1 LPPTLEDAIALACR
15 AHRGQLD
22 KNGQPYILHVL
33 RVMMKQQDP
42 TARIVAVLHDVVED
56 SETTIDDLRAAGYSA
71 ETCDAVDA
79 LTRRE
84 NEGYDQMIARV
95 AANPLARSVK
105 IADLEDNMDPARRLP
120 GDREAERQQKYAAA
134 RSLLK

>member
-1 LPPTLEDAIALACR
+1 
-15 AHRGQLD
+15 
-22 KNGQPYILHVL
+22 
-33 RVMMKQQDP
+33 
-42 TARIVAVLHDVVED
+42 
-56 SETTIDDLRAAGYSA
+56 
-71 ETCDAVDA
+71 
-79 LTRRE
+79 
-84 NEGYDQMIARV
+84 MIARV